1 MKHFF
6 KTIGFKILGGIA
18 LVLIGVMIYAASTGG
33 ISTFF
38 ASAAGV
44 VVTPLQTAV
53 TSVSNAV
60 SDFFGGIGKGGALR
74 QQIAQLEEENRN
86 LREQIVDYDEMK
98 IENEWYSQILSLHE
112 DHPDYTFAD
121 GKVITMDPSD
131 PFCNFSINAGSAV
144 GVSVGD
150 PVVTADGLVG
160 IVQEVGLTYSKV
172 RTVLDPALKASA
184 SISRTDESGYT
195 GGSLSLAS
203 EGLLRINYLERTSS
217 VVSGDFV
224 VTSGLGGVFPSGLL
238 IGRVTAVTPDTDG
251 MTLYGLVEPFVDIP
265 NLKRVMVITSFDG
278 QGE

>member
-6 KTIGFKILGGIA
+6 KTIGFKILGGVA
-18 LVLIGVMIYAASTGG
+18 LVLVGLMIYAASTGG
-33 ISTFF
+33 ISTFV

-44 VVTPLQTAV
+44 LVTPLQTAV
-53 TSVSNAV
+53 TAV
-60 SDFFGGIGKGGALR
+60 SDFFTGIFVGNGDLQTQVNALTAENRELR
-74 QQIAQLEEENRN
+74 QKVA
-86 LREQIVDYDEMK
+86 DYDEMK
-98 IENEWYSQILSLHE
+98 LQNDWYSQILSLHE

-131 PFCNFSINAGSAV
+131 PFCDFSINAGSAV
-144 GVSVGD
+144 GVSAGD

-160 IVQEVGLTYSKV
+160 IVDEVGLTYSKV
-172 RTVLDPALKASA
+172 RTVLHPDLKASA

-195 GGSLSLAS
+195 GGSLTLAE
-203 EGLLRINYLERTSS
+203 EGLLRINYLERSSS

-238 IGRVTAVTPDTDG
+238 IGRVTSVSSDSDG
-251 MTLYGLVEPFVDIP
+251 MTLYGLVEPFVDIR

>member
-6 KTIGFKILGGIA
+6 KTIGFKILGGVA

-60 SDFFGGIGKGGALR
+60 SDFFGGVGKGGALR
-74 QQIAQLEEENRN
+74 QQIAALEEENRN

-98 IENEWYSQILSLHE
+98 MENEWYSQILSLHE

-160 IVQEVGLTYSKV
+160 IVQEVGLTFSKV

-203 EGLLRINYLERTSS
+203 DGFLRINYLERTSS

-238 IGRVTAVTPDTDG
+238 IGRVTAVAPDTDG

>member
-150 PVVTADGLVG
+150 PGVTADGLMG

>member
-6 KTIGFKILGGIA
+6 KTIGFKILGGVA
-18 LVLIGVMIYAASTGG
+18 LILIGVMIYAASTGG

-44 VVTPLQTAV
+44 VITPLQTAV

-60 SDFFGGIGKGGALR
+60 SEFFGSMGKGGALR
-74 QQIAQLEEENRN
+74 QQIAALEEENRN

-98 IENEWYSQILSLHE
+98 MENEWYSQILSLHE

-160 IVQEVGLTYSKV
+160 IVQEVGLTFSKV

-203 EGLLRINYLERTSS
+203 DGFLRINYLERTSS

-238 IGRVTAVTPDTDG
+238 IGRVTAVAPDTDG

>member
-6 KTIGFKILGGIA
+6 KTVGFKILGGIA
-18 LVLIGVMIYAASTGG
+18 LLLVGVMIYAASTVG
-33 ISTFF
+33 ISTFI

-44 VVTPLQTAV
+44 LVTPLQTAV
-53 TSVSNAV
+53 TAT
-60 SDFFGGIGKGGALR
+60 SDFFSGLFTGTKDLQAQVDALT
-74 QQIAQLEEENRN
+74 EENRE
-86 LREQIVDYDEMK
+86 LRERVADYDEIK
-98 IENEWYSQILSLHE
+98 IQNDWYSQILSLHE
-112 DHPDYTFAD
+112 ENPDYTFAD

-131 PFCNFSINAGSAV
+131 PFCSFSINAGSAV
-144 GVSVGD
+144 GVSAGD

-160 IVQEVGLTYSKV
+160 IVEEVGLTYSKV
-172 RTVLDPALKASA
+172 RTVLHPNLKASA

-195 GGSLSLAS
+195 GGSLSLAE
-203 EGLLRINYLERTSS
+203 EGVLRINYLERSSS

-238 IGRVTAVTPDTDG
+238 IGRVTAVSPDSDG
-251 MTLYGLVEPFVDIP
+251 MTLYGLVEPFVDIK